1 MHGRE
6 AAAETRKDRIHAV
19 LLVEADPAERE
30 RIGSILE
37 RCSYEVSV
45 CPGPTGPDY
54 TCVGGRE
61 GTCALTVA
69 GATIVLDMS
78 LDSEA
83 VLTGTAAE
91 ELLALYLFGG
101 HRIVVLGSHPGA
113 DVPGQLIRLHR
124 RPEPSLLTAA
134 VRSLERHVTDVGL

>member
-6 AAAETRKDRIHAV
+6 AAAETRAERIEAV

-37 RCSYEVSV
+37 RWGYQVSV

-54 TCVGGRE
+54 TCVGSRE
-61 GTCALTVA
+61 GGCALTSE
-69 GATIVLDMS
+69 GAVIVLDMS

-83 VLTGTAAE
+83 VVSGTAAE

-101 HRIVVLGSHPGA
+101 HRIVVLGSYPGA
-113 DVPGQLIRLHR
+113 DVPGQMIRLPRH
-124 RPEPSLLTAA
+124 PEPSVLTAA

>member
-1 MHGRE
+1 MHGPDV
-6 AAAETRKDRIHAV
+6 AAGTGTERIDAV

-30 RIGSILE
+30 RIGSVLE
-37 RCSYEVSV
+37 RCGYEVSV

-54 TCVGGRE
+54 TCVGARE
-61 GTCALTVA
+61 GGCALTVA

-91 ELLALYLFGG
+91 ELLGLYLFGG
-101 HRIVVLGSHPGA
+101 HRIVMLGSHPGA
-113 DVPGQLIRLHR
+113 DIPGQLIRLPRH
-124 RPEPSLLTAA
+124 PEASTLIAA
-134 VRSLERHVTDVGL
+134 IRSLERHPTIVGL

>member
-6 AAAETRKDRIHAV
+6 AAADTGAGRIDAV
-19 LLVEADPAERE
+19 VLVEADPGERE
-30 RIGSILE
+30 RIGSVLE
-37 RCSYEVSV
+37 GCGYEVSV

-54 TCVGGRE
+54 TCVGSRE
-61 GTCALTVA
+61 GRCALTSS
-69 GATIVLDMS
+69 GAVIVLDMS

-101 HRIVVLGSHPGA
+101 HRVVALGSHPAA
-113 DVPGQLIRLHR
+113 DVPGQLIRLPRH
-124 RPEPSLLTAA
+124 PEPSLLTAA
-134 VRSLERHVTDVGL
+134 VRSLERYPTNVGL

>member
-6 AAAETRKDRIHAV
+6 TVADTGVDRVHAV

-30 RIGSILE
+30 RLGSVLE
-37 RCSYEVSV
+37 GCGYEVSI

-54 TCVGGRE
+54 TCVGSRE
-61 GTCALTVA
+61 GRCALAST
-69 GATIVLDMS
+69 GAVIVLDMS

-113 DVPGQLIRLHR
+113 DVPGQMIRLPRH
-124 RPEPSLLTAA
+124 PEASLLTAG
-134 VRSLERHVTDVGL
+134 VRSLERHVTNVGL